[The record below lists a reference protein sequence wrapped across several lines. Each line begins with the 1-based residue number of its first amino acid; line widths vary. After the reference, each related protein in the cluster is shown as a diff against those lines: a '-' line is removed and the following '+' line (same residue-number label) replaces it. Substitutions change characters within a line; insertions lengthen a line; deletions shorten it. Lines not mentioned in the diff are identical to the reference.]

1 MLIEQPDRSAIRA
14 KTKYYQSRP
23 RHCRRVASL
32 PQSDYYKPRGIPLA
46 VLKQITLTVDELE
59 AIGTA
64 DEDIAEDK
72 AGRDGFRENLVRTLS
87 TGAT

>member
-1 MLIEQPDRSAIRA
+1 MLIEQLNRSVIRA
-14 KTKYYQSRP
+14 KTKYYQSKP

-46 VLKQITLTVDELE
+46 VLQHVTLTVDELE

-64 DEDIAEDK
+64 DEDIAEDE
-72 AGRDGFRENLVRTLS
+72 AGRGGFRGNLLRTLS